1 MLCPDPQQ
9 AVFSDGNLGN
19 VLKCLLSRHAEFL
32 SAACPWLPA
41 SYQGNPVVRPP
52 FSQESIKPLVFVYLS
67 LNFLAK
73 LSPPY
78 WPLDLTDNIFLSL
91 HDHPQQQVLLSSTHF
106 TDGKNWGME
115 MKYFIHAAHLQTTPL
130 FISLSALL
138 KVYFTSYT
146 TYSFKNVPCVS
157 FTHDH
162 HHKDTEPKKT
172 NPPKIYR
179 TPKTSL
185 ALFMAVPFC
194 LPTDH
199 WSDLCPSSAA
209 FARILYQ
216 KIHITRALF
225 VWLLSL
231 NIVILRFICVAL
243 CVCSSFLFVSMCDY
257 STIYLFIG
265 NGDLGPSSFMIKVC

>member
-157 FTHDH
+157 FSHDH
-162 HHKDTEPKKT
+162 HHQDTEHDCHLQKFLHDPFLT
-172 NPPKIYR
+172 MSA
-179 TPKTSL
+179 TSGL
-185 ALFMAVPFC
+185 SP
-194 LPTDH
+194 H
-199 WSDLCPSSAA
+199 WSAYCHYRLDLP
-209 FARILYQ
+209 FPDTDVYMGIM
-216 KIHITRALF
+216 LF
-225 VWLLSL
+225 
-231 NIVILRFICVAL
+231 N
-243 CVCSSFLFVSMCDY
+243 
-257 STIYLFIG
+257 
-265 NGDLGPSSFMIKVC
+265 